1 MGINTA
7 KYVHYV
13 DLRQNAPPQK
23 YTLSFIVLTPSL
35 RNQSSDKKYEY
46 SNKLRFFLF
55 AIAFCKASSLLFY
68 MQSILAFQ
76 KLLPFIPVQQSR
88 RCIGSVNFSILPRIS
103 QGATTDQQSYLFF
116 NSATIYIYTYAAAIK
131 YYTVSLIFSCVIIG
145 NVE

>member
-76 KLLPFIPVQQSR
+76 KLLPFIPVQQSC
-88 RCIGSVNFSILPRIS
+88 RCIGSVNCSILQES
-103 QGATTDQQSYLFF
+103 VKEQQQINNLTYFSTQLP
-116 NSATIYIYTYAAAIK
+116 STYIHM
-131 YYTVSLIFSCVIIG
+131 LLL
-145 NVE
+145 